1 MNVKAFIA
9 CFLMAVTGIAFAAD
23 ATQPSSRLLEA
34 ADVALIDFKARLAR
48 DPDDWEFAKHA
59 KSISSYSIGLS
70 ESQTSYVIVFRLRD
84 IPGQGPFQG
93 GGAMYY
99 VDKKALKVQRFV
111 GFE

>member
-1 MNVKAFIA
+1 MKTSVA
-9 CFLMAVTGIAFAAD
+9 CLLLAISSAACAAD
-23 ATQPSSRLLEA
+23 ATQPTGRILEA
-34 ADVALIDFKARLAR
+34 AEVAANDFKGRLAR
-48 DPDDWEFAKHA
+48 DPDDWEFAKHV
-59 KSISSYSIGLS
+59 KSISSYSIGMS
-70 ESQTSYVIVFRLRD
+70 ESQTSYVIVFKLRD